1 LQIESLFGKVY
12 GIERIMLLKKED
24 TLRDVIEK
32 ISLIP
37 ENKLVYVDAS

>member
-1 LQIESLFGKVY
+1 
-12 GIERIMLLKKED
+12 MLLKKED

-37 ENKLVYVDAS
+37 ENKLMYVEMS